1 MNEVEQSL
9 LRSMLEQLR
18 DDFAAERDASR
29 ISRAGLHRRL
39 DEVNERLGR
48 LDTGVALSGQADAQV
63 RSELDRLARQVDDNQ
78 AAIAPSI
85 EEWQRIRR
93 LGLGIVGLMTA
104 GGLTIGALVQWGG
117 DSAVSAMRAWLHIR

>member
-9 LRSMLEQLR
+9 LLSMLEQLR
-18 DDFAAERDASR
+18 DDFAAERDASH